1 MTEKLLIIDGSS
13 LLSTSF
19 YATATAYLMAKT
31 DEDKEKALTRLMKTS
46 DGRYTNGVFPFMRT
60 LLSLIKKNQP
70 THLAVVWDVS
80 RQTFRQEIAGGTYKG
95 TRKATPH
102 PLKEQFI
109 STQNLLQGIVPQ
121 FLSGKDDEEVYEADD
136 FAGSLAKRFQNEIP
150 VFLHTKDEDYLQLV
164 DTNTRVWLGSSKA
177 DKMFEDLGLNRQEFN
192 VPDGFFEF
200 TLSTLKDIKG
210 LEPYQIVEYKA
221 LCGDT
226 SDNIPGVKGVGE
238 KAVIPLLQEYGT
250 IEAIYETIENL
261 NAAKEEKEL
270 KKFFK
275 ESLGIGRSPI
285 SYLLA
290 EGVIA
295 LSSGEKINYNVIF
308 DEVTEEDK
316 ALQPLFEEKLGK
328 LRFPIRL
335 SNAEDIEKLRNE
347 EVYGVQL
354 CAKESAFMSK
364 ELATIK
370 TDIESIAN
378 VNLDDIKLNINYDEL
393 KARLLDFEIKTLI

>member
-109 STQNLLQGIVPQ
+109 STQNLLQGIIPQ
-121 FLSGKDDEEVYEADD
+121 FLSGRDDEEVYEADD
-136 FAGSLAKRFQNEIP
+136 FAGSLAKRFQTEIP

-164 DTNTRVWLGSSKA
+164 DSNTRVWLGSSKA
-177 DKMFEDLGLNRQEFN
+177 DKMFEDLNLNRQEFN

-210 LEPYQIVEYKA
+210 LKPYQIVEYKA

-261 NAAKEEKEL
+261 SAKEEKEL

-285 SYLLA
+285 SYMLA
-290 EGVIA
+290 DGVIA
-295 LSSGEKINYNVIF
+295 LGNGDKINYNAIF
-308 DEVTEEDK
+308 DEVTEEDTT
-316 ALQPLFEEKLGK
+316 LQPLFEEKLGK
-328 LRFPIRL
+328 LKFPIRL
-335 SNAEDIEKLRNE
+335 SNAEDIEKLKNE
-347 EVYGVQL
+347 EVFGIQL

-370 TDIESIAN
+370 TDIESIAQ
-378 VNLDDIKLNINYDEL
+378 VNLDDIKLNIDYNEL
-393 KARLLDFEIKTLI
+393 KNRLLDLEIKTLI

>member
-109 STQNLLQGIVPQ
+109 STQNLLQGIIPQ
-121 FLSGKDDEEVYEADD
+121 FLSGRDDEEVYEADD
-136 FAGSLAKRFQNEIP
+136 FAGSLAKRFQTEIP

-164 DTNTRVWLGSSKA
+164 DSNTRVWLGSSKA
-177 DKMFEDLGLNRQEFN
+177 DKMFEDLNLNRQEFN

-210 LEPYQIVEYKA
+210 LKPYQIVEYKA

-261 NAAKEEKEL
+261 SAKEEKEL

-285 SYLLA
+285 SYMLA
-290 EGVIA
+290 DGVIA
-295 LSSGEKINYNVIF
+295 LGNGDKINYNAIF
-308 DEVTEEDK
+308 DEVTEEDTT
-316 ALQPLFEEKLGK
+316 LQPLFEEKLGK
-328 LRFPIRL
+328 LKFPIRL
-335 SNAEDIEKLRNE
+335 SNAEDIEKLKNE
-347 EVYGVQL
+347 EVFGVQL

-370 TDIESIAN
+370 TDIESIAK
-378 VNLDDIKLNINYDEL
+378 VNLDDIKLNIDYTEL
-393 KARLLDFEIKTLI
+393 KNRLLDLEIKTLI

>member
-121 FLSGKDDEEVYEADD
+121 FLSEKDDEEVYEADD
-136 FAGSLAKRFQNEIP
+136 FAGSLAKRFQSEIP

-177 DKMFEDLGLNRQEFN
+177 DKIFEDLGLNRQEFN

-238 KAVIPLLQEYGT
+238 KAVIPLLQEYGN
-250 IEAIYETIENL
+250 IESIYDTIENL
-261 NAAKEEKEL
+261 SSKEEKEL

-285 SYLLA
+285 SYMLA

>member
-1 MTEKLLIIDGSS
+1 
-13 LLSTSF
+13 
-19 YATATAYLMAKT
+19 
-31 DEDKEKALTRLMKTS
+31 
-46 DGRYTNGVFPFMRT
+46 
-60 LLSLIKKNQP
+60 
-70 THLAVVWDVS
+70 
-80 RQTFRQEIAGGTYKG
+80 
-95 TRKATPH
+95 
-102 PLKEQFI
+102 
-109 STQNLLQGIVPQ
+109 
-121 FLSGKDDEEVYEADD
+121 
-136 FAGSLAKRFQNEIP
+136 
-150 VFLHTKDEDYLQLV
+150 
-164 DTNTRVWLGSSKA
+164 
-177 DKMFEDLGLNRQEFN
+177 MFEDLGLNRQEFN

-238 KAVIPLLQEYGT
+238 KAVIPLLQEYGN
-250 IEAIYETIENL
+250 IESIYDTIENL
-261 NAAKEEKEL
+261 SSKEKEL

-285 SYLLA
+285 SYMLA

>member
-31 DEDKEKALTRLMKTS
+31 DEDKEKALERLMKTS

-109 STQNLLQGIVPQ
+109 STQNLLQGIIPQ
-121 FLSGKDDEEVYEADD
+121 FLSGRDDEEVYEADD
-136 FAGSLAKRFQNEIP
+136 FAGSLAKRFQTEIP

-164 DTNTRVWLGSSKA
+164 DSNTRVWLGSSKA
-177 DKMFEDLGLNRQEFN
+177 DKMFEDLNLNRQEFN

-261 NAAKEEKEL
+261 SAKEEKEL

-285 SYLLA
+285 SYMLA
-290 EGVIA
+290 DGVIA
-295 LSSGEKINYNVIF
+295 LGNCDNINYNAIF
-308 DEVTEEDK
+308 DEVTEEDTT
-316 ALQPLFEEKLGK
+316 LQPLFEEKLGK
-328 LRFPIRL
+328 LKFPIRL
-335 SNAEDIEKLRNE
+335 SNAEDIEKLKNE
-347 EVYGVQL
+347 EVFGVQL

-370 TDIESIAN
+370 TDIESIAQ
-378 VNLDDIKLNINYDEL
+378 VNLDDIKLNIDYTEL
-393 KARLLDFEIKTLI
+393 KNRLLDLEIKTLI

>member
-31 DEDKEKALTRLMKTS
+31 DEDKEKALERLMKTS

-109 STQNLLQGIVPQ
+109 STQNLIQGIIPQ
-121 FLSGKDDEEVYEADD
+121 FLSGRDDEEVYEADD
-136 FAGSLAKRFQNEIP
+136 FAGSLAKRFQTEIP

-164 DTNTRVWLGSSKA
+164 DSNTRVWLGSSKA
-177 DKMFEDLGLNRQEFN
+177 DKMFEDLNLNRQEFN

-261 NAAKEEKEL
+261 SAKEEKEL

-285 SYLLA
+285 SYMLA
-290 EGVIA
+290 DGVIA
-295 LSSGEKINYNVIF
+295 LGNGDKINYNAIF
-308 DEVTEEDK
+308 DEVTEEDTT
-316 ALQPLFEEKLGK
+316 LQPLFEEKLGK
-328 LRFPIRL
+328 LKFPIRL
-335 SNAEDIEKLRNE
+335 SNAEDIEKLKNE
-347 EVYGVQL
+347 EVFGIQL

-370 TDIESIAN
+370 TDIESIAQ
-378 VNLDDIKLNINYDEL
+378 VNLDDIKLNIDYTEL
-393 KARLLDFEIKTLI
+393 KNRLLDLEIKTLI

>member
-31 DEDKEKALTRLMKTS
+31 DEDKEKALERLMKTS

-109 STQNLLQGIVPQ
+109 STQNLLQGIIHQ
-121 FLSGKDDEEVYEADD
+121 FLSGRDDEEVYEADD
-136 FAGSLAKRFQNEIP
+136 FAGSLAKRFQTEIP

-164 DTNTRVWLGSSKA
+164 DSNTRVWLGSSKA
-177 DKMFEDLGLNRQEFN
+177 DKMFEDLNLNRQEFN

-210 LEPYQIVEYKA
+210 LKPYQIVEYKA

-261 NAAKEEKEL
+261 SAKEEKEL

-285 SYLLA
+285 SYMLA
-290 EGVIA
+290 DGVIA
-295 LSSGEKINYNVIF
+295 LGNGDKINYNAIF
-308 DEVTEEDK
+308 DEVTEEDTT
-316 ALQPLFEEKLGK
+316 LQPLFEEKLGK
-328 LRFPIRL
+328 LKFPIRL
-335 SNAEDIEKLRNE
+335 SNAEDIEKLKNE
-347 EVYGVQL
+347 EVFGVQL

-370 TDIESIAN
+370 TDIESIAK
-378 VNLDDIKLNINYDEL
+378 VNLDDIKLNIDYTEL
-393 KARLLDFEIKTLI
+393 KNRLLDLEIKTLI

>member
-31 DEDKEKALTRLMKTS
+31 DEDKEKALERLMKTS

-60 LLSLIKKNQP
+60 LLSLIKKNEP

-109 STQNLLQGIVPQ
+109 STQNLLQGIIPQ
-121 FLSGKDDEEVYEADD
+121 FLSGRDDEEVYEADD
-136 FAGSLAKRFQNEIP
+136 FAGSLAKRFQTEIP

-164 DTNTRVWLGSSKA
+164 DSNTRVWLGSSKA
-177 DKMFEDLGLNRQEFN
+177 DKMFEDLNLNRQEFN

-261 NAAKEEKEL
+261 SAKEEKEL

-285 SYLLA
+285 SYMLA
-290 EGVIA
+290 DGVIA
-295 LSSGEKINYNVIF
+295 LGNGDKINYNAIF
-308 DEVTEEDK
+308 DEVTEEDTT
-316 ALQPLFEEKLGK
+316 LQPLFEEKLGK
-328 LRFPIRL
+328 LKFPIRL
-335 SNAEDIEKLRNE
+335 SNAEDIEKLKNE
-347 EVYGVQL
+347 EVFGIQL

-370 TDIESIAN
+370 TDIESIAQ
-378 VNLDDIKLNINYDEL
+378 VNLDDIKLNIDYTEL
-393 KARLLDFEIKTLI
+393 KNRLLDLEIKTLI

>member
-31 DEDKEKALTRLMKTS
+31 DEDKEKALERLMKTS

-109 STQNLLQGIVPQ
+109 STQNLLQGIIPQ
-121 FLSGKDDEEVYEADD
+121 FLSGRDDEEVYEADD
-136 FAGSLAKRFQNEIP
+136 FAGSLAKRFQTEIP

-164 DTNTRVWLGSSKA
+164 DSNTRVWLGSSKA
-177 DKMFEDLGLNRQEFN
+177 DKMFEDLNLNRQEFN

-226 SDNIPGVKGVGE
+226 SDNITGVKGVGE

-261 NAAKEEKEL
+261 SAKEEKEL

-285 SYLLA
+285 SYMLA
-290 EGVIA
+290 DGVIA
-295 LSSGEKINYNVIF
+295 LGNGDKINYNAIF
-308 DEVTEEDK
+308 DEVTEEDTT
-316 ALQPLFEEKLGK
+316 LQPLFEEKLGK
-328 LRFPIRL
+328 LKFPIRL
-335 SNAEDIEKLRNE
+335 SNAEDIEKLKNE
-347 EVYGVQL
+347 EVFGIQL

-370 TDIESIAN
+370 TDIESIAQ
-378 VNLDDIKLNINYDEL
+378 VNLDDIKLNIDYTEL
-393 KARLLDFEIKTLI
+393 KNRLLDLEIKTLI

>member
-31 DEDKEKALTRLMKTS
+31 DEDKEKALERLMKTS

-109 STQNLLQGIVPQ
+109 STQNLLQGIIPQ
-121 FLSGKDDEEVYEADD
+121 FLSGRDDEEVYEADD
-136 FAGSLAKRFQNEIP
+136 FAGSLAKRFQTEIP

-164 DTNTRVWLGSSKA
+164 DSNTRVWLGSSKA
-177 DKMFEDLGLNRQEFN
+177 DKMFEDLNLNRQEFN

-210 LEPYQIVEYKA
+210 LKPYQIVEYKA

-250 IEAIYETIENL
+250 IETIYETIENL
-261 NAAKEEKEL
+261 SAKEEKEL

-285 SYLLA
+285 SYMLA
-290 EGVIA
+290 DGVIA
-295 LSSGEKINYNVIF
+295 LGNGDKINYNAIF
-308 DEVTEEDK
+308 DEVTEEDTT
-316 ALQPLFEEKLGK
+316 LQPLFEEKLGK
-328 LRFPIRL
+328 LKFPIRL
-335 SNAEDIEKLRNE
+335 SNAEDIEKLKNE
-347 EVYGVQL
+347 EVFGIQL

-370 TDIESIAN
+370 TDIESIAQ
-378 VNLDDIKLNINYDEL
+378 VNLDDIKLNIDYTEL
-393 KARLLDFEIKTLI
+393 KNRLLDLEIKTLI

>member
-46 DGRYTNGVFPFMRT
+46 DGKYTNGVFPFMRT

-261 NAAKEEKEL
+261 NAKEEKEL

-285 SYLLA
+285 SYMLA

>member
-31 DEDKEKALTRLMKTS
+31 DEDKEKALERLMKTS

-109 STQNLLQGIVPQ
+109 STQTLLQGIIPQ
-121 FLSGKDDEEVYEADD
+121 FLSGRDDEEVYEADD
-136 FAGSLAKRFQNEIP
+136 FAGSLAKRFQTEIP

-164 DTNTRVWLGSSKA
+164 DSNTRVWLGSSKA
-177 DKMFEDLGLNRQEFN
+177 DKMFEDLNLNRQEFN

-261 NAAKEEKEL
+261 SAKEEKEL

-285 SYLLA
+285 SYMLA
-290 EGVIA
+290 DGVIA
-295 LSSGEKINYNVIF
+295 LGNGDKINYNAIF
-308 DEVTEEDK
+308 DEVTEEDTT
-316 ALQPLFEEKLGK
+316 LQPLFEEKLGK
-328 LRFPIRL
+328 LKFPIRL
-335 SNAEDIEKLRNE
+335 SNAEDIEKLKNE
-347 EVYGVQL
+347 EVFGVQL

-370 TDIESIAN
+370 TDIESIAQ
-378 VNLDDIKLNINYDEL
+378 VNLDDIKLSIDYTEL
-393 KARLLDFEIKTLI
+393 KNRLLDLEIKTLI

>member
-121 FLSGKDDEEVYEADD
+121 FLSEKDDEEVYEADD
-136 FAGSLAKRFQNEIP
+136 FAGSLAKRFQSEIP

-261 NAAKEEKEL
+261 NAKEEKEL

-285 SYLLA
+285 SYMLA

>member
-31 DEDKEKALTRLMKTS
+31 DEDKENALERLMKTS

-109 STQNLLQGIVPQ
+109 STQNLLQGIIPQ
-121 FLSGKDDEEVYEADD
+121 FLSGRDDEEVYEADD
-136 FAGSLAKRFQNEIP
+136 FAGSLAKRFQTEIP

-164 DTNTRVWLGSSKA
+164 DSNTRVWLGSSKA
-177 DKMFEDLGLNRQEFN
+177 DKMFEDLNLNRQEFN

-261 NAAKEEKEL
+261 SAKEEKEL

-285 SYLLA
+285 SYMLA
-290 EGVIA
+290 DGVIA
-295 LSSGEKINYNVIF
+295 LGNGDKINYNAIF
-308 DEVTEEDK
+308 DEVTEEDTT
-316 ALQPLFEEKLGK
+316 LQPLFEEKLGK
-328 LRFPIRL
+328 LKFPIRL
-335 SNAEDIEKLRNE
+335 SNAEYIEKLKNE
-347 EVYGVQL
+347 EVFGIQL

-370 TDIESIAN
+370 TDIESIAQ
-378 VNLDDIKLNINYDEL
+378 VNLDDIKLNIDYTEL
-393 KARLLDFEIKTLI
+393 KNRLLDLEIKTLI

>member
-19 YATATAYLMAKT
+19 YATASAYLMAKT
-31 DEDKEKALTRLMKTS
+31 DEDKEKALERLMKTS

-109 STQNLLQGIVPQ
+109 STQNLLQGIIPQ
-121 FLSGKDDEEVYEADD
+121 FLSGRDDEEVYEADD
-136 FAGSLAKRFQNEIP
+136 FAGSLAKRFQTEIP

-164 DTNTRVWLGSSKA
+164 DSNTRVWLGSSKA
-177 DKMFEDLGLNRQEFN
+177 DKMFEDLNLNRQEFN

-210 LEPYQIVEYKA
+210 LKPYQIVEYKA

-261 NAAKEEKEL
+261 SAREEKEL

-285 SYLLA
+285 SYMLA
-290 EGVIA
+290 DGVIA
-295 LSSGEKINYNVIF
+295 LGNGDKINYNAIF
-308 DEVTEEDK
+308 DEVTEEDTI
-316 ALQPLFEEKLGK
+316 LQPLFEEKLGK
-328 LRFPIRL
+328 LKFPIRL
-335 SNAEDIEKLRNE
+335 SNAEDIEKLKNE
-347 EVYGVQL
+347 EVFGIQL

-370 TDIESIAN
+370 TDIESIAQ
-378 VNLDDIKLNINYDEL
+378 VNLDDIKLNIDYTEL
-393 KARLLDFEIKTLI
+393 KNRLLDLEIKTLI

>member
-31 DEDKEKALTRLMKTS
+31 DEDKEKALERLMKTS

-109 STQNLLQGIVPQ
+109 STQNLLQGIIPQ
-121 FLSGKDDEEVYEADD
+121 FLSGRDDEEVYEADD
-136 FAGSLAKRFQNEIP
+136 FAGSLAKRFQAEIP

-164 DTNTRVWLGSSKA
+164 DSNTRVWLGSSKA
-177 DKMFEDLGLNRQEFN
+177 DKMFEDLNLNRQEFN

-261 NAAKEEKEL
+261 SAKEEKEL

-285 SYLLA
+285 SYMLA
-290 EGVIA
+290 DGVIA
-295 LSSGEKINYNVIF
+295 LGNGDKINYNAIF
-308 DEVTEEDK
+308 DEVTEEDTT
-316 ALQPLFEEKLGK
+316 LQPLFEEKLGK
-328 LRFPIRL
+328 LKFPIRL
-335 SNAEDIEKLRNE
+335 SNAEDIEKLKNE
-347 EVYGVQL
+347 EVFGVQL

-370 TDIESIAN
+370 TDIESIAQ
-378 VNLDDIKLNINYDEL
+378 VNLDDIKLNIDYTEL
-393 KARLLDFEIKTLI
+393 KNRLLDLEIKTLI

>member
-31 DEDKEKALTRLMKTS
+31 DEDKEKALERLMKTS

-109 STQNLLQGIVPQ
+109 STQNLLQGIIPQ
-121 FLSGKDDEEVYEADD
+121 FLSGRDDEEVYEADD
-136 FAGSLAKRFQNEIP
+136 FAGSLAKRFQTEIP
-150 VFLHTKDEDYLQLV
+150 VFLHTKDEDYLQLI
-164 DTNTRVWLGSSKA
+164 DSNTRVWLGSSKA
-177 DKMFEDLGLNRQEFN
+177 DKMFEDLNLNRQEFN

-261 NAAKEEKEL
+261 SAKEEKEL

-285 SYLLA
+285 SYMLA
-290 EGVIA
+290 DGVIA
-295 LSSGEKINYNVIF
+295 LGNGDKINYNAIF
-308 DEVTEEDK
+308 DEVTEEDTT
-316 ALQPLFEEKLGK
+316 LQPLFEEKLGK
-328 LRFPIRL
+328 LKFPIRL
-335 SNAEDIEKLRNE
+335 SNAEDIEKLKNE
-347 EVYGVQL
+347 EVFGVQL

-370 TDIESIAN
+370 TDIESIAQ
-378 VNLDDIKLNINYDEL
+378 VNLDDIKLNIDYTEL
-393 KARLLDFEIKTLI
+393 KNRLLDLEIKTLI

>member
-1 MTEKLLIIDGSS
+1 MSDKLLIIDGSS

-31 DEDKEKALTRLMKTS
+31 DEDKEKALERLMKTS

-109 STQNLLQGIVPQ
+109 STQNLLQGIIPQ
-121 FLSGKDDEEVYEADD
+121 FLSGRDDEEVYEADD
-136 FAGSLAKRFQNEIP
+136 FAGSLAKRFQTEIP

-164 DTNTRVWLGSSKA
+164 DSNTRVWLGSSKA
-177 DKMFEDLGLNRQEFN
+177 DKMFEDLNLNRQEFN

-261 NAAKEEKEL
+261 SAKEEKEL

-285 SYLLA
+285 SYMLA
-290 EGVIA
+290 DGVIA
-295 LSSGEKINYNVIF
+295 LGNGDKINYNAIF
-308 DEVTEEDK
+308 DEVTEEDTT
-316 ALQPLFEEKLGK
+316 LQPLFEEKLGK
-328 LRFPIRL
+328 LKFPIRL
-335 SNAEDIEKLRNE
+335 SNAEDIEKLKNE
-347 EVYGVQL
+347 EVFGVQL

-370 TDIESIAN
+370 TDIESIAQ
-378 VNLDDIKLNINYDEL
+378 VNLDDIKLNIDYTEL
-393 KARLLDFEIKTLI
+393 KNRLLDLEIKTLI

>member
-60 LLSLIKKNQP
+60 LLSLIKKNEP

-80 RQTFRQEIAGGTYKG
+80 GQTFRQEIAGGTYKG

-121 FLSGKDDEEVYEADD
+121 FLSEKDDEEVYEADD
-136 FAGSLAKRFQNEIP
+136 FAGSLAKRFQKDIP

-164 DTNTRVWLGSSKA
+164 DSNTRVWLGSSKA
-177 DKMFEDLGLNRQEFN
+177 DKMFEDLNLNRQEFN

-200 TLSTLKDIKG
+200 TLSTLEDIKG

-261 NAAKEEKEL
+261 SAKEEKEL

-285 SYLLA
+285 SYMLA
-290 EGVIA
+290 DGVIA
-295 LSSGEKINYNVIF
+295 LGNGDKINYNAIF
-308 DEVTEEDK
+308 DEVTEEDTT
-316 ALQPLFEEKLGK
+316 LQPLFEEKLGK
-328 LRFPIRL
+328 LKFPIRL
-335 SNAEDIEKLRNE
+335 SNAEDIEKLKNE
-347 EVYGVQL
+347 EVFGVQL

-370 TDIESIAN
+370 TDIESIAK
-378 VNLDDIKLNINYDEL
+378 VNLDDIKLNIDYTEL
-393 KARLLDFEIKTLI
+393 KNRLLDLEIKTLI

>member
-31 DEDKEKALTRLMKTS
+31 DEDKEKALERLMKTS

-109 STQNLLQGIVPQ
+109 STQNLLQGIIPQ
-121 FLSGKDDEEVYEADD
+121 FLSGRDDEEVYEADD
-136 FAGSLAKRFQNEIP
+136 FAGSLAKRFQTEIP

-164 DTNTRVWLGSSKA
+164 DSNTRVWLGSSKA
-177 DKMFEDLGLNRQEFN
+177 DKMFEDLNLNRQEFN

-261 NAAKEEKEL
+261 SAKEEKEL

-285 SYLLA
+285 SYMLA
-290 EGVIA
+290 DGVIA
-295 LSSGEKINYNVIF
+295 LGNGDKINYNAIF
-308 DEVTEEDK
+308 DEVTEEDTT
-316 ALQPLFEEKLGK
+316 LQPLFEEKLGK
-328 LRFPIRL
+328 LKFTIRL
-335 SNAEDIEKLRNE
+335 SNAEDIEKLKNE
-347 EVYGVQL
+347 EVFGVQL

-370 TDIESIAN
+370 TDIESIAQ
-378 VNLDDIKLNINYDEL
+378 VNLDDIKLNIDYTEL
-393 KARLLDFEIKTLI
+393 KNRLLDLEIKTLI

>member
-31 DEDKEKALTRLMKTS
+31 DEDKEKALERLMKTS

-109 STQNLLQGIVPQ
+109 STQNLLQGIIPQ
-121 FLSGKDDEEVYEADD
+121 FLSGRDDEEVYEADD
-136 FAGSLAKRFQNEIP
+136 FAGSLAKRFQTEIP

-164 DTNTRVWLGSSKA
+164 DSNTRVWLGSSKA
-177 DKMFEDLGLNRQEFN
+177 DKMFEDLNLNRQEFN

-210 LEPYQIVEYKA
+210 LKPYQIVEYKA

-261 NAAKEEKEL
+261 SAKEEKEL

-285 SYLLA
+285 SYMLA
-290 EGVIA
+290 DGVIA
-295 LSSGEKINYNVIF
+295 LGNGDKINYNAIF
-308 DEVTEEDK
+308 DEVTEEDTT
-316 ALQPLFEEKLGK
+316 LQPLFEEKLGK
-328 LRFPIRL
+328 LKFPIRL
-335 SNAEDIEKLRNE
+335 SNAEDIEKLKNE
-347 EVYGVQL
+347 EVFGIQL

-370 TDIESIAN
+370 TDIESIAQ
-378 VNLDDIKLNINYDEL
+378 VNLDDINLNIDYTEL
-393 KARLLDFEIKTLI
+393 KNRLLDLEIKTLI

>member
-261 NAAKEEKEL
+261 NAKEEKEL

-295 LSSGEKINYNVIF
+295 LSSGEKINYNAIF

>member
-31 DEDKEKALTRLMKTS
+31 DEDKEKALERLMKTS

-95 TRKATPH
+95 TRKAAPH

-109 STQNLLQGIVPQ
+109 STQNLLQGIIPQ
-121 FLSGKDDEEVYEADD
+121 FLSRRDDEEVYEADD
-136 FAGSLAKRFQNEIP
+136 FAGSLAKRFQTEIP

-164 DTNTRVWLGSSKA
+164 DSNTRVWLGSSKA
-177 DKMFEDLGLNRQEFN
+177 DKMFEDLNLNRQEFN

-210 LEPYQIVEYKA
+210 LKPYQIVEYKA

-261 NAAKEEKEL
+261 SAKEEKEL

-285 SYLLA
+285 SYMLA
-290 EGVIA
+290 DGVIA
-295 LSSGEKINYNVIF
+295 LGNGDKINYNAIF
-308 DEVTEEDK
+308 DEVTEEDTT
-316 ALQPLFEEKLGK
+316 LQPLFEEKLGK
-328 LRFPIRL
+328 LKFPIRL
-335 SNAEDIEKLRNE
+335 SNAEDIEKLKNE
-347 EVYGVQL
+347 EVFGIQL

-370 TDIESIAN
+370 TDIESIAQ
-378 VNLDDIKLNINYDEL
+378 VNLDDIKLNIDYNEL
-393 KARLLDFEIKTLI
+393 KNRLLDLEIKTLI

>member
-31 DEDKEKALTRLMKTS
+31 DEDKEKALERLMKTS

-109 STQNLLQGIVPQ
+109 STQNLLQGIIPQ
-121 FLSGKDDEEVYEADD
+121 FLSGRDDEEVYEADD
-136 FAGSLAKRFQNEIP
+136 FAGSLAKRFQTEIP

-164 DTNTRVWLGSSKA
+164 DSNTRVWLGSSKA
-177 DKMFEDLGLNRQEFN
+177 DKMFEDLNLNRQEFN

-261 NAAKEEKEL
+261 SAKEEKEL
-270 KKFFK
+270 KKFFN

-285 SYLLA
+285 SYMLA
-290 EGVIA
+290 DGVIA
-295 LSSGEKINYNVIF
+295 LGNGDKINYNAIF
-308 DEVTEEDK
+308 DEVTEEDTT
-316 ALQPLFEEKLGK
+316 LQPLFEEKLGK
-328 LRFPIRL
+328 LKFPIRL
-335 SNAEDIEKLRNE
+335 SNAEDIEKLKNE
-347 EVYGVQL
+347 EVFGIQL
-354 CAKESAFMSK
+354 CAKESAFISK

-370 TDIESIAN
+370 TDIESIAQ
-378 VNLDDIKLNINYDEL
+378 VNLDDIKLNIDYTEL
-393 KARLLDFEIKTLI
+393 KNRLLDLEIKTLI

>member
-109 STQNLLQGIVPQ
+109 STQNLLQGIIPQ
-121 FLSGKDDEEVYEADD
+121 FLSGRDDEEVYEADD
-136 FAGSLAKRFQNEIP
+136 FAGSLAKRFQTEIP

-164 DTNTRVWLGSSKA
+164 DSNTRVWLGSSKA
-177 DKMFEDLGLNRQEFN
+177 DKMFEDLNLNRQEFN

-210 LEPYQIVEYKA
+210 LKPYQIVEYKA

-261 NAAKEEKEL
+261 SAREEKEL

-285 SYLLA
+285 SYMLA
-290 EGVIA
+290 DGVIA
-295 LSSGEKINYNVIF
+295 LGNGDKINYNAIF
-308 DEVTEEDK
+308 DEVTEEDTI
-316 ALQPLFEEKLGK
+316 LQPLFEEKLGK
-328 LRFPIRL
+328 LKFPIRL
-335 SNAEDIEKLRNE
+335 SNAEDIEKLKNE
-347 EVYGVQL
+347 EVFGIQL

-370 TDIESIAN
+370 TDIEFIAN

>member
-31 DEDKEKALTRLMKTS
+31 DEDKEKALERLMKTS

-109 STQNLLQGIVPQ
+109 STQNLLQGIIPQ
-121 FLSGKDDEEVYEADD
+121 FLSGRDDEEVYEADD
-136 FAGSLAKRFQNEIP
+136 FAGSLAKRFQTEIP

-164 DTNTRVWLGSSKA
+164 DSNTRVWLGSSKA
-177 DKMFEDLGLNRQEFN
+177 DKMFEDLNLNRQEFN
-192 VPDGFFEF
+192 VPYGFFEF

-261 NAAKEEKEL
+261 SAKEEKEL

-285 SYLLA
+285 SYMLA
-290 EGVIA
+290 DGVIA
-295 LSSGEKINYNVIF
+295 LGNGDKINYNAIF
-308 DEVTEEDK
+308 DEVTEEDTT
-316 ALQPLFEEKLGK
+316 LQPLFEEKLGK
-328 LRFPIRL
+328 LKFPIRL
-335 SNAEDIEKLRNE
+335 SNAEDIEKLKNE
-347 EVYGVQL
+347 EVFGIQL

-370 TDIESIAN
+370 TDIESIAQ
-378 VNLDDIKLNINYDEL
+378 VNLDDIKLNIDYTEL
-393 KARLLDFEIKTLI
+393 KNRLLDLEIKTLI

>member
-31 DEDKEKALTRLMKTS
+31 DEDKEKALERLMKTS

-109 STQNLLQGIVPQ
+109 STQNLLQGIIPQ
-121 FLSGKDDEEVYEADD
+121 FLSGRYDEEVYEADD
-136 FAGSLAKRFQNEIP
+136 FAGSLAKRFQTEIP

-164 DTNTRVWLGSSKA
+164 DSNTRVWLGSSKA
-177 DKMFEDLGLNRQEFN
+177 DKMFEDLNLNRQEFN

-210 LEPYQIVEYKA
+210 LKPYQIVEYKA

-261 NAAKEEKEL
+261 SAKEEKEL

-285 SYLLA
+285 SYMLA
-290 EGVIA
+290 DGVIA
-295 LSSGEKINYNVIF
+295 LGNGDKINYNAIF
-308 DEVTEEDK
+308 DEVTEEDTT
-316 ALQPLFEEKLGK
+316 LQPLFEEKLGK
-328 LRFPIRL
+328 LKFPIRL
-335 SNAEDIEKLRNE
+335 SNAEDIEKLKNE
-347 EVYGVQL
+347 EVFGIQL

-370 TDIESIAN
+370 TDIESIAQ
-378 VNLDDIKLNINYDEL
+378 VNLDDIKLNIDYTEL
-393 KARLLDFEIKTLI
+393 KNRLLDLEIKTLI

>member
-1 MTEKLLIIDGSS
+1 MTDKLLIIDGSS

-31 DEDKEKALTRLMKTS
+31 DADKEKALTRLMKTS

-121 FLSGKDDEEVYEADD
+121 FLSEKDDEEVYEADD
-136 FAGSLAKRFQNEIP
+136 FAGSLAKRFQSEIP

-261 NAAKEEKEL
+261 NAKEEKEL

-285 SYLLA
+285 SYMLA

-308 DEVTEEDK
+308 DEVTEKDK

>member
-31 DEDKEKALTRLMKTS
+31 DEDKEKALERLMKTS

-109 STQNLLQGIVPQ
+109 STQNLLQGIIPQ
-121 FLSGKDDEEVYEADD
+121 FLSGRDDEEVYEADD
-136 FAGSLAKRFQNEIP
+136 FAGSLAKRFQTEIP

-164 DTNTRVWLGSSKA
+164 DSNTRVWLCSSKA
-177 DKMFEDLGLNRQEFN
+177 DKMFEDLNLNRQEFN

-210 LEPYQIVEYKA
+210 LKPYQIVEYKA

-261 NAAKEEKEL
+261 SAREEKEL

-285 SYLLA
+285 SYMLA
-290 EGVIA
+290 DGVIA
-295 LSSGEKINYNVIF
+295 LGNGDKINYNAIF
-308 DEVTEEDK
+308 DEVTEEDTI
-316 ALQPLFEEKLGK
+316 LQPLFEEKLGK
-328 LRFPIRL
+328 LKFPIRL
-335 SNAEDIEKLRNE
+335 SNAEDIEKLKNE
-347 EVYGVQL
+347 EVFGIQL

-370 TDIESIAN
+370 TDIESIAQ
-378 VNLDDIKLNINYDEL
+378 VNLDDIKLNIDYTEL
-393 KARLLDFEIKTLI
+393 KNRLLDLEIKTLI

>member
-31 DEDKEKALTRLMKTS
+31 DEDKEKALERLMKTS

-109 STQNLLQGIVPQ
+109 STQNLLQGIIPQ
-121 FLSGKDDEEVYEADD
+121 FLSGRDDEEVYEADD
-136 FAGSLAKRFQNEIP
+136 FAGSLAKRFQTEIP

-164 DTNTRVWLGSSKA
+164 DSNTRVWLGSNKA
-177 DKMFEDLGLNRQEFN
+177 DKMFEDLNLNRQEFN

-210 LEPYQIVEYKA
+210 LKPYQIVEYKA

-261 NAAKEEKEL
+261 SAKEEKEL

-285 SYLLA
+285 SYMLA
-290 EGVIA
+290 DGVIA
-295 LSSGEKINYNVIF
+295 LGNGDKINYNAIF
-308 DEVTEEDK
+308 DEVTEEDTT
-316 ALQPLFEEKLGK
+316 LQPLFEEKLGK
-328 LRFPIRL
+328 LKFPIRL
-335 SNAEDIEKLRNE
+335 SNAEDIEKLKNE
-347 EVYGVQL
+347 EVFGIQL

-370 TDIESIAN
+370 TDIESIAQ
-378 VNLDDIKLNINYDEL
+378 VNLDDIKLNIDYTEL
-393 KARLLDFEIKTLI
+393 KNRLLDLEIKTLI

>member
-31 DEDKEKALTRLMKTS
+31 DEDKEKALERLMKTS

-109 STQNLLQGIVPQ
+109 STQNLLQGIIPQ
-121 FLSGKDDEEVYEADD
+121 FLSGRDDEEVYEADD
-136 FAGSLAKRFQNEIP
+136 FAGSLAKRFQTEIP

-164 DTNTRVWLGSSKA
+164 DSNTRVWLGSSKA
-177 DKMFEDLGLNRQEFN
+177 DKMFEDLNLNRQEFN

-261 NAAKEEKEL
+261 SAKEEKEL

-285 SYLLA
+285 SYMLA
-290 EGVIA
+290 YGVIA
-295 LSSGEKINYNVIF
+295 LGNGDKINYNAIF
-308 DEVTEEDK
+308 DEVTEEDTI
-316 ALQPLFEEKLGK
+316 LQPLFEEKLGK
-328 LRFPIRL
+328 LKFPIRL
-335 SNAEDIEKLRNE
+335 SNAEDIEKLKNE
-347 EVYGVQL
+347 EVFGIQL
-354 CAKESAFMSK
+354 CAKESAFISK

-370 TDIESIAN
+370 TDIESIAQ
-378 VNLDDIKLNINYDEL
+378 VNLDDIKLNIDYTEL
-393 KARLLDFEIKTLI
+393 KNRLLDLEIKTLI

>member
-31 DEDKEKALTRLMKTS
+31 DEEKEKALERLMKTS

-109 STQNLLQGIVPQ
+109 STQNLLQGIIPQ
-121 FLSGKDDEEVYEADD
+121 FLSGRDDEEVYEADD
-136 FAGSLAKRFQNEIP
+136 FAGSLAKRFQTEIP

-164 DTNTRVWLGSSKA
+164 DSNTRVWLGSSKA
-177 DKMFEDLGLNRQEFN
+177 DKMFEDLNLNRQEFN

-210 LEPYQIVEYKA
+210 LKPYQIVEYKA

-261 NAAKEEKEL
+261 SAKEEKEL

-285 SYLLA
+285 SYMLA
-290 EGVIA
+290 DGVIA
-295 LSSGEKINYNVIF
+295 LGNGDKINYNAIF
-308 DEVTEEDK
+308 DEVTEEDTT
-316 ALQPLFEEKLGK
+316 LQPLFEEKLGK
-328 LRFPIRL
+328 LKFPIRL
-335 SNAEDIEKLRNE
+335 SNAEDIEKLKNE
-347 EVYGVQL
+347 EVFGIQL

-370 TDIESIAN
+370 TDIESIAQ
-378 VNLDDIKLNINYDEL
+378 VNLDDIKLNIDYTEL
-393 KARLLDFEIKTLI
+393 KNRLLDLEIKTLI

>member
-31 DEDKEKALTRLMKTS
+31 DEDKEKALERLMKTS

-109 STQNLLQGIVPQ
+109 STQNLLQGIIPQ
-121 FLSGKDDEEVYEADD
+121 FLSGRDDEEVYEADD
-136 FAGSLAKRFQNEIP
+136 FAGSLAKRFQTEIP

-164 DTNTRVWLGSSKA
+164 DSNTRVWLGSSKA
-177 DKMFEDLGLNRQEFN
+177 DKMFEDLNLNRQEFN

-210 LEPYQIVEYKA
+210 LKPYQIVEYKA

-261 NAAKEEKEL
+261 SAKEEKEL

-285 SYLLA
+285 SYMLA
-290 EGVIA
+290 DGVIA
-295 LSSGEKINYNVIF
+295 LGNGDKINYNAIF
-308 DEVTEEDK
+308 DEVTEEDTI
-316 ALQPLFEEKLGK
+316 LQPLFEEKLGK
-328 LRFPIRL
+328 LKFPIRL
-335 SNAEDIEKLRNE
+335 SNAEDIEKLKNE
-347 EVYGVQL
+347 EVFGVQL

-370 TDIESIAN
+370 TDIESIAQ
-378 VNLDDIKLNINYDEL
+378 VNLDDIKLNIDYTEL
-393 KARLLDFEIKTLI
+393 KNRLLDLEIKTLI

>member
-31 DEDKEKALTRLMKTS
+31 DEDKEKALERLMKTS

-80 RQTFRQEIAGGTYKG
+80 RQTFRQEIAGSTYKG

-109 STQNLLQGIVPQ
+109 STQNLLQGIIPQ
-121 FLSGKDDEEVYEADD
+121 FLSGRDDEEVYEADD
-136 FAGSLAKRFQNEIP
+136 FAGSLAKRFQTEIP

-164 DTNTRVWLGSSKA
+164 DSNTRVWLGSSKA
-177 DKMFEDLGLNRQEFN
+177 DKMFEDLNLNRQEFN

-261 NAAKEEKEL
+261 SAKEEKEL

-285 SYLLA
+285 SYMLA
-290 EGVIA
+290 DGVIA
-295 LSSGEKINYNVIF
+295 LGNGDKINYNAIF
-308 DEVTEEDK
+308 DEVTEEDTT
-316 ALQPLFEEKLGK
+316 LQPLFEEKLGK
-328 LRFPIRL
+328 LKFPIRL
-335 SNAEDIEKLRNE
+335 SNAEDIEKLKNE
-347 EVYGVQL
+347 EVFGIQL

-370 TDIESIAN
+370 TDIESIAQ
-378 VNLDDIKLNINYDEL
+378 VNLDDIKLNIDYTEL
-393 KARLLDFEIKTLI
+393 KNRLLDLEIKTLI

>member
-31 DEDKEKALTRLMKTS
+31 DEDKEKALERLMKTS

-109 STQNLLQGIVPQ
+109 STQNLLQGIIPQ
-121 FLSGKDDEEVYEADD
+121 FLSGRDDEEVYEADD
-136 FAGSLAKRFQNEIP
+136 FAGSLAKRFQTEIP

-164 DTNTRVWLGSSKA
+164 DSNTRVWLGSSKA
-177 DKMFEDLGLNRQEFN
+177 DKMFEDLNLNRQEFN

-221 LCGDT
+221 LYGDT

-261 NAAKEEKEL
+261 SAKEEKEL

-285 SYLLA
+285 SYMLA
-290 EGVIA
+290 DGVIA
-295 LSSGEKINYNVIF
+295 LGNGDKINYNAIF
-308 DEVTEEDK
+308 DEVTEEDTT
-316 ALQPLFEEKLGK
+316 LQPLFEEKLGK
-328 LRFPIRL
+328 LKFPIRL
-335 SNAEDIEKLRNE
+335 SNAEDIEKLKNE
-347 EVYGVQL
+347 EVFGIQL

-370 TDIESIAN
+370 TDIESIAQ
-378 VNLDDIKLNINYDEL
+378 VNLDDIKLNIDYTEL
-393 KARLLDFEIKTLI
+393 KNRLLDLEIKTLI

>member
-31 DEDKEKALTRLMKTS
+31 DEDKEKALERLMKTS

-109 STQNLLQGIVPQ
+109 STQNLLQGIIPQ
-121 FLSGKDDEEVYEADD
+121 FLSGRDDEEVYEADD
-136 FAGSLAKRFQNEIP
+136 FAGSLAKRFQTEIP

-164 DTNTRVWLGSSKA
+164 DSNTRVWLGSSKA
-177 DKMFEDLGLNRQEFN
+177 DKMFEDLNLNRQEFN

-261 NAAKEEKEL
+261 SAKEEKEL

-285 SYLLA
+285 SYILA
-290 EGVIA
+290 DGVIA
-295 LSSGEKINYNVIF
+295 LGNGDKINYNAIF
-308 DEVTEEDK
+308 DEVTEEDTT
-316 ALQPLFEEKLGK
+316 LQPLFEEKLGK
-328 LRFPIRL
+328 LKFPIRL
-335 SNAEDIEKLRNE
+335 SNAEDIEKLKNE
-347 EVYGVQL
+347 EVFGIQL

-370 TDIESIAN
+370 TDIESIAQ
-378 VNLDDIKLNINYDEL
+378 VNLDDIKLNIDYTEL
-393 KARLLDFEIKTLI
+393 KNRLLDLEIKTLI

>member
-1 MTEKLLIIDGSS
+1 MTENLLIIDGSS

-31 DEDKEKALTRLMKTS
+31 DEDKEKALERLMKTS

-109 STQNLLQGIVPQ
+109 STQNLLQGIIPQ
-121 FLSGKDDEEVYEADD
+121 FLSGRDDEEVYEADD
-136 FAGSLAKRFQNEIP
+136 FAGSLAKRFQTEIP

-164 DTNTRVWLGSSKA
+164 DSNTRVWLGSSKA
-177 DKMFEDLGLNRQEFN
+177 DKMFEDLNLNRQEFN

-261 NAAKEEKEL
+261 SAKEEKEL

-285 SYLLA
+285 SYMLA
-290 EGVIA
+290 DGVIA
-295 LSSGEKINYNVIF
+295 LGNGDKINYNAIF
-308 DEVTEEDK
+308 DEVTEEDTT
-316 ALQPLFEEKLGK
+316 LQPLFEEKLGK
-328 LRFPIRL
+328 LKFPIRL
-335 SNAEDIEKLRNE
+335 SNAEDIEKLKNE
-347 EVYGVQL
+347 EVFGIQL

-370 TDIESIAN
+370 TDIESIAQ
-378 VNLDDIKLNINYDEL
+378 VNLDDIKLNIDYTEL
-393 KARLLDFEIKTLI
+393 KNRLLDLEIKTLI